1 MRSQEEI
8 ECSDKRRSSR
18 IIALEEKKQQQQRER
33 ELELAS
39 QRKNNSINYDT
50 INKGKGKVTMEES
63 EDLCNNINEDEER
76 STKKRRKNKEFYQ
89 LISSIKEL
97 GRQSTSRTNDSP
109 LNGIPLK
116 NILEIIVDFLQRKDP
131 DELFAEPINPDVV
144 KNYYEIVKQPMDF
157 ATVRA
162 KLHENMYTELNL
174 FKRDILLICSNA
186 KNVNPRTSIYH
197 EVGEEISRHAKC
209 IFEALDVVP
218 QYIDL
223 ESSLTKRRPGR
234 KPKNGEQ
241 KISQR
246 DSTEVEKRDT
256 YRPTSMPLVSEILCG
271 NRPNFQ
277 VNENQFKYKESLLQF
292 VKDLGPIV
300 QRVAAKKLE
309 PLQHQQLCIG
319 NSSTQNLLV
328 NASGSQITHQPTPQ
342 IPTQQDTLN
351 AQTFPL
357 GLPFHNRSLTIPGS
371 ATDKTRNFRGISK
384 GKLDSLVENASSSVG
399 PIQEKSNLI
408 HFGFNKTSNTRE
420 WHTSTGIPYML
431 ANGGSTSTNTNTN
444 NVFAPQHPTSIISG
458 LSGNRNSISGLPLMP
473 STWLEGTMSCMRS
486 NIIESS
492 LVNQPRPRASMYDMP
507 RHNLQELSL
516 VHQPWKTNPMY
527 SMIPSRVTP
536 WSQPMQGGSIPGTS
550 YQALLNAPD
559 FNNSSY
565 TMQAN
570 LGQVMHQTAP
580 YTPLATQSF
589 PNMQMQ
595 LRQESVPPQ
604 VPNSLSAPSLQEA
617 SPELLR
623 NTNDEQVNLDLHL

>member
-1 MRSQEEI
+1 
-8 ECSDKRRSSR
+8 
-18 IIALEEKKQQQQRER
+18 
-33 ELELAS
+33 
-39 QRKNNSINYDT
+39 
-50 INKGKGKVTMEES
+50 
-63 EDLCNNINEDEER
+63 
-76 STKKRRKNKEFYQ
+76 
-89 LISSIKEL
+89 
-97 GRQSTSRTNDSP
+97 
-109 LNGIPLK
+109 
-116 NILEIIVDFLQRKDP
+116 
-131 DELFAEPINPDVV
+131 
-144 KNYYEIVKQPMDF
+144 
-157 ATVRA
+157 
-162 KLHENMYTELNL
+162 
-174 FKRDILLICSNA
+174 
-186 KNVNPRTSIYH
+186 
-197 EVGEEISRHAKC
+197 
-209 IFEALDVVP
+209 
-218 QYIDL
+218 
-223 ESSLTKRRPGR
+223 
-234 KPKNGEQ
+234 
-241 KISQR
+241 
-246 DSTEVEKRDT
+246 
-256 YRPTSMPLVSEILCG
+256 
-271 NRPNFQ
+271 

-431 ANGGSTSTNTNTN
+431 SNGGSTSTNTNTN

-536 WSQPMQGGSIPGTS
+536 WSQPMQGGSIPGKNLARLTIFC
-550 YQALLNAPD
+550 LL
-559 FNNSSY
+559 
-565 TMQAN
+565 
-570 LGQVMHQTAP
+570 
-580 YTPLATQSF
+580 
-589 PNMQMQ
+589 
-595 LRQESVPPQ
+595 
-604 VPNSLSAPSLQEA
+604 
-617 SPELLR
+617 
-623 NTNDEQVNLDLHL
+623 